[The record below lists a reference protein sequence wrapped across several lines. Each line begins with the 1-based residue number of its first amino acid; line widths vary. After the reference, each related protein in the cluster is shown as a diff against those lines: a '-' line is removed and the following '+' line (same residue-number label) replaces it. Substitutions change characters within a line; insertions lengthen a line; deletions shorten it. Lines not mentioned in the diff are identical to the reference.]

1 MLLAFY
7 FTITTQF
14 CMTCT
19 SDVRITHGASGNQL
33 ATDPRVATLSGKV
46 YGIIE
51 NRASTYV

>member
-1 MLLAFY
+1 
-7 FTITTQF
+7 
-14 CMTCT
+14 MTCT
-19 SDVRITHGASGNQL
+19 SDVRITFGASGNHL